1 MSQKMKFEAPYA
13 FIYFPMTAEILTPG
27 HIKAIKWL
35 QKKSHVIV
43 GLLSEKALKGY
54 KKCVVPYRDREFI
67 LKQFTE
73 VWRQDSLDPSK
84 NLDRLLDRLI
94 EEFGTKYRVGLAS
107 GDGFEK
113 VERDAAKRFGYKLI
127 KINFPK
133 TWSSS
138 KIKQKIR
145 KS

>member
-1 MSQKMKFEAPYA
+1 MV
-13 FIYFPMTAEILTPG
+13 IYLPMTAEILTPG

-35 QKKSHVIV
+35 QKKGPVIV

-54 KKCVVPYRDREFI
+54 KKCVVPYKDREFI
-67 LKQFTE
+67 IKQFCD
-73 VWRQDSLDPSK
+73 VWRQDSLDPSE
-84 NLDRLLDRLI
+84 NLEKLAERAMLGYMQSVKL
-94 EEFGTKYRVGLAS
+94 GLAS

-113 VERDAAKRFGYKLI
+113 VERDAAKKYGYKLL

-138 KIKQKIR
+138 KLKEKIKE
-145 KS
+145 S